1 MAAKNA
7 IPSEYHI
14 AMMKTVPIVQY
25 NTKQSPEKLR
35 RRPD

>member
-14 AMMKTVPIVQY
+14 AIMKTGLTDKS
-25 NTKQSPEKLR
+25 NTSEPRKG
-35 RRPD
+35 